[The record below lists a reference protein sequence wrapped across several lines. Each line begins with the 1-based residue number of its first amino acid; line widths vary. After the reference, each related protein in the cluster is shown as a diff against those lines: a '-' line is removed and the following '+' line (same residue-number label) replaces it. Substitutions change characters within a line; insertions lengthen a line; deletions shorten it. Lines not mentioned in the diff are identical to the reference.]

1 MTRTLLESSCCRHG
15 NPCRCR
21 RLMAEPLQVGIPG
34 SSAEFTPLAGV
45 CIMKFCLQLNPQVS
59 IEKPGASLMPT
70 LIEQVRVAAD
80 VGFDAISMGDH
91 YNIPGLQ
98 RLNQVPALA
107 RLCAE
112 AKHCAV
118 GTAVTLLGLRHPVTV
133 ASELASLD
141 VLNGGRSFAA
151 FGLGYREEELK
162 AFNLT
167 RKQRFRRFIEGV
179 EIIKR
184 LWTEDHVNFSGEAF
198 TLTDVTV
205 DPKPRQKPRPPIWLA
220 ANTDAAVK
228 RAATLGDG
236 WMIGPHS
243 AIDELERQVELCRE
257 SWSAAGKS
265 GRPETPIIRETFVA
279 NSKKEAVAKT
289 RPCLEYLYRGVYMK
303 WKQNEAMNDPKELA
317 WAFEK
322 LAKGCFILG
331 SASECIDQ
339 IHEYRER
346 LGIAYMLPR
355 FDWTPGLPQSEI
367 LASMRLFGEN
377 VIQKL

>member
-1 MTRTLLESSCCRHG
+1 
-15 NPCRCR
+15 
-21 RLMAEPLQVGIPG
+21 
-34 SSAEFTPLAGV
+34 
-45 CIMKFCLQLNPQVS
+45 MKFCLQLNPQVS
-59 IEKPGASLMPT
+59 IDKPGASLMST
-70 LIEQVRVAAD
+70 LIEQVSVAAD

-107 RLCAE
+107 RLSAE
-112 AKHCAV
+112 AKGCAV
-118 GTAVTLLGLRHPVTV
+118 GTAVMLLGLRHPVTV

-141 VLNGGRSFAA
+141 VLNGGKSFAA
-151 FGLGYREEELK
+151 FGLGYRDEELK
-162 AFNLT
+162 AFHLT
-167 RKQRFRRFIEGV
+167 KKQRFRRFIEGV

-205 DPKPRQKPRPPIWLA
+205 DPKPLQKPRPPIWLA

-279 NSKKEAVAKT
+279 NSKKEAVAKA
-289 RPCLEYLYRGVYMK
+289 RPCLEHLYRGVYMK

-322 LAKGCFILG
+322 LAKGRFILG

>member
-1 MTRTLLESSCCRHG
+1 
-15 NPCRCR
+15 
-21 RLMAEPLQVGIPG
+21 
-34 SSAEFTPLAGV
+34 
-45 CIMKFCLQLNPQVS
+45 MKFCVQLNPQVS
-59 IEKPGASLMPT
+59 IDKPGESLMPT
-70 LIEQVRVAAD
+70 LIEQVGVADA
-80 VGFDAISMGDH
+80 VGFDAFSMGDH

-118 GTAVTLLGLRHPVTV
+118 GTAVMLLGLRHPVTV

-141 VLNGGRSFAA
+141 VLNGGKSFAA

-167 RKQRFRRFIEGV
+167 KKHRFQRFAEGV

-184 LWTEDHVNFSGEAF
+184 LWTEDHVSFSGEAF

-205 DPKPRQKPRPPIWLA
+205 DPKPLQKPRPPIWIA
-220 ANTDAAVK
+220 ANTDLAVK
-228 RAATLGDG
+228 RAARLGDG

-243 AIDELERQVELCRE
+243 AIDELERQVELCRMAWE
-257 SWSAAGKS
+257 QAGKA
-265 GRPETPIIRETFVA
+265 GAPETPIIRETFVA
-279 NSKKEAVAKT
+279 KNKKEVVDKA
-289 RPCLEYLYRGVYMK
+289 RPCLEHLYRAVYIK
-303 WKQNEAMNDPKELA
+303 WKQNEAMNDPNELA
-317 WAFEK
+317 WAFDK
-322 LAKGCFILG
+322 LAKGRFILG
-331 SASECIDQ
+331 SPSECIDQ
-339 IHEYRER
+339 VHEYKER
-346 LGIAYMLPR
+346 LGISYMLPR